1 LSKANKYI
9 VGIYNYCDY
18 WCERCAFTKRCRNFV
33 TDRELE
39 LEMAAADTT
48 KREPDDATNAD
59 FWKHI
64 ANKARESA
72 IFGKADNWRDSIP
85 DEDDF
90 EIDPAW
96 QAREDAMSEAV
107 RAHPLVRMA
116 YDYRART
123 AQWLKTADSDLKE
136 VARSLL
142 DAAGSQFDSNDYE
155 TQAREIGEMLDVV
168 SWYHTLIAA
177 KTARAVRGQLEHA
190 TPDPD
195 LLPMIAGFR
204 LEDAN
209 GSAKLV
215 LMSIERSIGAWLRL
229 REILPGQE
237 DSILGLLALLDRMQ
251 RGVHAALPGAK
262 AFFRPGFDGE
272 PQEDVPTV

>member
-1 LSKANKYI
+1 M
-9 VGIYNYCDY
+9 
-18 WCERCAFTKRCRNFV
+18 

-39 LEMAAADTT
+39 LEMAAADAT
-48 KREPDDATNAD
+48 KPEPDDVTNAE
-59 FWKHI
+59 FWNHI
-64 ANKARESA
+64 ARKVHETAA
-72 IFGKADNWRDSIP
+72 FGKTEDWHDSIP

-90 EIDPAW
+90 DIDPDW
-96 QAREDAMSEAV
+96 YAREEATGAAV
-107 RAHPLVRMA
+107 RSHPLVRLA

-123 AQWLKTADSDLKE
+123 AQWLKAADTDLKE

-142 DAAGSQFDSNDYE
+142 DAAGCQFDNNDYE
-155 TQAREIGEMLDVV
+155 AQAREIGEMLEVV
-168 SWYHTLIAA
+168 SWYHTLIAS
-177 KTARAVRGQLEHA
+177 KTARAVRGLLEHA
-190 TPDPD
+190 TPDPG
-195 LLPMIAGFR
+195 LSPMIAGFR

-237 DSILGLLALLDRMQ
+237 DSILGLLALLERMQ

-272 PQEDVPTV
+272 PPEDD

>member
-1 LSKANKYI
+1 MTKANGYI
-9 VGIYNYCDY
+9 TGIYNYCDY
-18 WCERCAFTKRCRNFV
+18 WCERCAFTKRCRNFA

-39 LEMAAADTT
+39 IEMAAADST
-48 KREPDDATNAD
+48 KPEPDDATNAD

-64 ANKARESA
+64 ANKARDA
-72 IFGKADNWRDSIP
+72 AVFGKADEWHDGDFN
-85 DEDDF
+85 EDDF

-96 QAREDAMSEAV
+96 QAREDAMSESV
-107 RAHPLVRMA
+107 RAHSLVRMA
-116 YDYRART
+116 YDYRERA
-123 AQWLKTADSDLKE
+123 AQWLKAADTDLKE
-136 VARSLL
+136 IARSLI
-142 DAAGSQFDSNDYE
+142 DAASCQFDTNDYE
-155 TQAREIGEMLDVV
+155 AQAREIGEMLDVV

-177 KTARAVRGQLEHA
+177 KTARAVRGLLEHA
-190 TPDPD
+190 TPDPG
-195 LLPMIAGFR
+195 LSPMLAGFR

-229 REILPGQE
+229 REILPEQE
-237 DSILGLLALLDRMQ
+237 DSILGLLAVLGRMQ

-272 PQEDVPTV
+272 PPEDD

>member
-1 LSKANKYI
+1 MMNKYI
-9 VGIYNYCDY
+9 PGIYNYCDY
-18 WCERCAFTKRCRNFV
+18 WCERCAFTKRCRNFM

-39 LEMAAADTT
+39 LEMAAADAT
-48 KREPDDATNAD
+48 KPEPDDATNAD
-59 FWKHI
+59 FWNHI
-64 ANKARESA
+64 ARKVHETAA
-72 IFGKADNWRDSIP
+72 FGKAEDWHDSIP

-90 EIDPAW
+90 EIDPVW
-96 QAREDAMSEAV
+96 QARDEAISEAV
-107 RAHPLVRMA
+107 WSHPLVRLA

-123 AQWLKTADSDLKE
+123 AEWLKAADTDLKE

-142 DAAGSQFDSNDYE
+142 AAAGSQFDSNDYE
-155 TQAREIGEMLDVV
+155 TQAREIGEMLEVA
-168 SWYHTLIAA
+168 SWYHTLIAS
-177 KTARAVRGQLEHA
+177 KTARAVRGLLEHA

-195 LLPMIAGFR
+195 LSPLIAGFR

-237 DSILGLLALLDRMQ
+237 DSILGHLALLDRMQ

-272 PQEDVPTV
+272 PPEEVPTV